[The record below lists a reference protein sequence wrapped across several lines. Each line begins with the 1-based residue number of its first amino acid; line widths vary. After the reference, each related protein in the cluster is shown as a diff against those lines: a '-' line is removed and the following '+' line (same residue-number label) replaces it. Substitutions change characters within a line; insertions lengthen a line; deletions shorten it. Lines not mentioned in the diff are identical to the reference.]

1 MNFKNLIKHC
11 LISSAFC
18 SAAIAQVGH
27 TTITF
32 NDPTRTGGFGSGGG
46 TGRQIQTEIYYP
58 AASTGDNVPVVGSN
72 LPIIIFGHGFSM
84 GWDAYANVWE
94 SLTADGYVIA
104 FPRTEGSLSP
114 THSEFGKDL
123 ALLVGKMQNL
133 NTTSS
138 SLFFGKL
145 AATSAIMGHSMG
157 GGSSFLAGQNNTG
170 ITTMVTYAAANTNP
184 SSITASRNVTVPN
197 LIITGQNDCV
207 APPANHQNIMYDSL
221 VASIK
226 TEITIKGG
234 GHCYFANSNFNCNFG
249 ESTCTPTPTITRAQ
263 QQDATLDYTK
273 IWLRRFLK
281 NDCAAGSSFQDSLAL
296 SNRILYRQS
305 ISIACGS
312 VGINENTYDFL
323 IKLQPNPADDQLNIN
338 SNKDIKTI
346 EIVDITGKTIQTLPT
361 INKSHVIDVKD
372 LASGLYFLKIT
383 GVEGKAQTVKWI
395 KR

>member
-1 MNFKNLIKHC
+1 MKIKEI
-11 LISSAFC
+11 LLSTLL
-18 SAAIAQVGH
+18 AINIYNVSAQVGH

-58 AASTGDNVPVVGSN
+58 AASTADNVPVVGTN

-84 GWDAYANVWE
+84 GWDAYANVWQ

-114 THSEFGKDL
+114 SHGEFGKDL

-145 AATSAIMGHSMG
+145 ASTSAIMGHSMG
-157 GGSSFLAGQNNTG
+157 GGSSFLAGANNTN

-184 SSITASRNVTVPN
+184 SSITASQTVNVPN
-197 LIITGQNDCV
+197 LVITGQNDCV

-221 VASIK
+221 VSNLK
-226 TEITIKGG
+226 TEVTIKGG
-234 GHCYFANSNFNCNFG
+234 GHCYFANNNFNCSFG
-249 ESTCTPTPTITRAQ
+249 EGTCSPNPTITRTE

-273 IWLRRFLK
+273 LWLKRFLK
-281 NDCAAGSSFQDSLAL
+281 NDCNAGTSFQDSLLA
-296 SNRILYRQS
+296 SNRILFRQNNPINCSS
-305 ISIACGS
+305 I
-312 VGINENTYDFL
+312 GIDQSE
-323 IKLQPNPADDQLNIN
+323 KLTDLKVYPNPANQYLNIESSKELN
-338 SNKDIKTI
+338 SIIILDLVGRVIYNSDLKNNKQTIDIKDFDNGI
-346 EIVDITGKTIQTLPT
+346 YYLKA
-361 INKSHVIDVKD
+361 INKNGS
-372 LASGLYFLKIT
+372 ASIIKWLK
-383 GVEGKAQTVKWI
+383 Q
-395 KR
+395 

>member
-1 MNFKNLIKHC
+1 MNLKNIFKHC
-11 LISSAFC
+11 LIFSAF
-18 SAAIAQVGH
+18 SATTFAQVGH

-58 AASTGDNVPVVGSN
+58 AATTADNVPVVGSN
-72 LPIIIFGHGFSM
+72 LPIVVFGHGFSM
-84 GWDAYANVWE
+84 GWDAYANIWE

-123 ALLVGKMQNL
+123 ALVVGKMQNL
-133 NTTSS
+133 NTSSS

-145 AATSAIMGHSMG
+145 ASTSAIMGHSMG

-221 VASIK
+221 IASIK
-226 TEITIKGG
+226 TEVTIKGG
-234 GHCYFANSNFNCNFG
+234 GHCFFANNNFNCSFG
-249 ESTCTPTPTITRAQ
+249 EGTCTPTPTITRPE

-273 IWLRRFLK
+273 LWLRRFLK
-281 NDCAAGSSFQDSLAL
+281 NDCNAGASFQDSLIA
-296 SNRILYRQS
+296 SNRILHRQS

-312 VGINENTYDFL
+312 VGIQETSHEEL
-323 IKLQPNPADDQLNIN
+323 IKLQPNPADDQLYVNC
-338 SNKDIKTI
+338 KKEIKTI
-346 EIVDITGKTIQTLPT
+346 EIIDITGKNIKALST
-361 INKSHVIDVKD
+361 INKTHIIDVTD
-372 LASGLYFLKIT
+372 LSSGLYFLKVT
-383 GVEGKAQTVKWI
+383 GAEGKAQTVKWI
-395 KR
+395 KK